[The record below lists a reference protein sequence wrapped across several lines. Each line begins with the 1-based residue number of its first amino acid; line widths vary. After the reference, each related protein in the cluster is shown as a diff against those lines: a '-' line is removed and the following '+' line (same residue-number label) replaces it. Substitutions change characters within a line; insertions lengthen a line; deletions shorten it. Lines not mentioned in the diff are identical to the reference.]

1 MGINGRRA
9 IGAAAAGAVALAG
22 LALLVSPSQHGEF
35 ARALLALVVG
45 LGAVQVLLGLSVVA
59 GTAPLDRAVV
69 DRQAW
74 GSGWVLDGA
83 RAIGLAVAV
92 WMLFAP
98 DARPFSPAGWV
109 ILAASLLAQPFSRR
123 LDSRAVPALAPGTYV
138 VRATPPAAPALA
150 LPREIAA
157 APRRVLYAVPALEP
171 VREPVREHRVL
182 RTVEPRPQ
190 HRLDT
195 RL

>member
-9 IGAAAAGAVALAG
+9 IGTVAAGVVALAG
-22 LALLVSPSQHGEF
+22 LALLVSPSRRGEL
-35 ARALLALVVG
+35 AMALLAIVVG
-45 LGAVQVLLGLSVVA
+45 VGALQVLIGLSVVG
-59 GTAPLDRAVV
+59 GTAPLERAVV
-69 DRQAW
+69 DRSAW

-109 ILAASLLAQPFSRR
+109 VLAASLLAQPFSRR
-123 LDSRAVPALAPGTYV
+123 LDARAVPALAPGTYV
-138 VRATPPAAPALA
+138 VRAPRPAAPV
-150 LPREIAA
+150 LPLVRELPP
-157 APRRVLYAVPALEP
+157 APARVLYAVPAVEP
-171 VREPVREHRVL
+171 VRERPVL
-182 RTVEPRPQ
+182 RVAPEPRPL

>member
-9 IGAAAAGAVALAG
+9 IGTVAAGAVALAG
-22 LALLVSPSQHGEF
+22 VALLASPSQYAE
-35 ARALLALVVG
+35 LAMAVLAIVVG
-45 LGAVQVLLGLSVVA
+45 LGTMQVLLGLSVVA
-59 GTAPLDRAVV
+59 GSAPLDRAIV
-69 DRQAW
+69 DRSAW

-98 DARPFSPAGWV
+98 DARPLSPAGWV
-109 ILAASLLAQPFSRR
+109 VLAASLLAQPFSRR
-123 LDSRAVPALAPGTYV
+123 LDARAVPTLAPGTYV
-138 VRATPPAAPALA
+138 VRATPPAPVLPLTRELAPA
-150 LPREIAA
+150 P
-157 APRRVLYAVPALEP
+157 APRRVLYAVPAVEP
-171 VREPVREHRVL
+171 VREQTLL
-182 RTVEPRPQ
+182 RAAEPRPL

>member
-9 IGAAAAGAVALAG
+9 IGAVAAGAVALAG
-22 LALLVSPSQHGEF
+22 LALLVSPSQHGEL
-35 ARALLALVVG
+35 AMALLALVVG
-45 LGAVQVLLGLSVVA
+45 LGTLQVLVGLSVVA
-59 GTAPLDRAVV
+59 GSAPLDREVA
-69 DRQAW
+69 DRSAW

-83 RAIGLAVAV
+83 RAIGLAVAI

-109 ILAASLLAQPFSRR
+109 ILAASLLAQPVSRR
-123 LDSRAVPALAPGTYV
+123 LDARAVPALAPGTYV
-138 VRATPPAAPALA
+138 VRATRPPAPVLPLSRELAP
-150 LPREIAA
+150 
-157 APRRVLYAVPALEP
+157 APRRVLYAVPAVEP
-171 VREPVREHRVL
+171 VREQTVL
-182 RTVEPRPQ
+182 RTAEPRVL